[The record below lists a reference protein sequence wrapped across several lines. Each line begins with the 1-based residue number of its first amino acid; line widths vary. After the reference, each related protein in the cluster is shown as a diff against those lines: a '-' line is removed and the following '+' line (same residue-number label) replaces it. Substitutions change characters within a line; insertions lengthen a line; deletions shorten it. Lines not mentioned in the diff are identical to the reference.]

1 MSSNKQKKKSN
12 NYLKKI
18 IYIFDEF
25 LSKGMG
31 VQFVMLLI
39 AAGVIILLAGLLVG
53 LFIDDKTL
61 TVGVWES
68 LMHLLDQGTITGDE
82 TNNKLYLVFMLIVTG
97 FGLLLMGTIVG
108 ILNNAISSR
117 LAILDEG
124 LTQVMEKG
132 HMVIIGYDDNCSC
145 IVRQQMESNEN
156 WTGNRSIVIVDDIPS
171 LEMKTDLLGKLN
183 LGRKLRTKKGAK
195 RSKLIYRTGNVVN
208 EKTLQMVSLESAKAI
223 IINKDDDFEVIRI
236 LLAISK
242 YFKKKDIGVHM
253 TDKMPNIATLMH
265 NEENIQAAKVAIGLF
280 DESGNAIQNPASN
293 KIQIMYMEKIL
304 AHIFAQ
310 ICRQPGLSWVLSE
323 IFSYDNSE
331 LYIEDECDGVSLID
345 MGFEGK
351 TFRQIS
357 GELESS
363 IALGIQKV
371 DGRILLNPD
380 YDETIFE
387 RGDRLVHLALDD
399 NEIKL
404 KQADIKE
411 EKSGVAVS
419 PSFFEE
425 EPYHII
431 ILGWSSAIKDIV
443 IDINDFAMPGSTIKI
458 VSDYEN
464 CEEVN
469 KDIFDTLSNVKIE
482 YIDKSPYHWE
492 YVSDF
497 LDKEREKS
505 SKDDKK
511 ITNIL
516 ILCQED
522 VERDEADRRTAV
534 LLLNLRTYLNKYD
547 KENTINVTSEINQIE
562 DQMLLQSAEIN
573 DFVVGD
579 EIANRIMVQVANNTD
594 LYQVFQDLLNDEGSE
609 FYLRDIKDYVDI
621 TEDFTFDYVSDV
633 ALEKHEIALG
643 WIHYDENG
651 EDVDVRMNPKCEP
664 RCMTFKGG
672 KDRYFGE
679 KDKLIVLAED

>member
-1 MSSNKQKKKSN
+1 MNSKEIKQKNKTIW
-12 NYLKKI
+12 KKI
-18 IYIFDEF
+18 IYKFDEF

-31 VQFVMLLI
+31 VQFVMLI
-39 AAGVIILLAGLLVG
+39 VAALVIIVIAGLLVG
-53 LFIDDKTL
+53 IFIDGISLKGGIWD
-61 TVGVWES
+61 S

-82 TNNKLYLVFMLIVTG
+82 TNNKLYLTFMLVVTG

-132 HMVIIGYDDNCSC
+132 HIVIIGYDDNCSC

-156 WTGNRSIVIVDDIPS
+156 WTGNRSIVVVDNIPS
-171 LEMKTDLLGKLN
+171 VDMKTDLQAKLN
-183 LGRKLRTKKGAK
+183 LGKKLRTKRGVK
-195 RSKLIYRTGNVVN
+195 RSKLIYRTGNTVN
-208 EKTLQMVSLESAKAI
+208 EKTLQMVSLESAKSI
-223 IINKDDDFEVIRI
+223 IINKSDDFEVIRI

-242 YFKKKDIGVHM
+242 YFKRKDINVHM
-253 TDKMPNIATLMH
+253 TEKMPNIVTLMH
-265 NEENIQAAKVAIGLF
+265 NEENIQAAKVAIGIF
-280 DESGNAIQNPASN
+280 DESGNEIQCPAAN
-293 KIQIMYMEKIL
+293 KIQIMYMDKIL

-323 IFSYDNSE
+323 IFSYNNSE
-331 LYIEDECDGVSLID
+331 LYIEDGCDGTSLVD
-345 MGFEGK
+345 MGFVGK
-351 TFRQIS
+351 SFRQIS
-357 GELESS
+357 KELKTS
-363 IALGIQKV
+363 IALGIQKA

-387 RGDRLVHLALDD
+387 QGDRLVHLALDD

-404 KQADIKE
+404 RNSGTSE
-411 EKSGVAVS
+411 ETYGKAVVAAQH
-419 PSFFEE
+419 EE

-431 ILGWSSAIKDIV
+431 ILGWSHAIKDIV

-458 VSDYEN
+458 VSDYEG
-464 CEEVN
+464 CEEAN
-469 KDIFDTLSNVKIE
+469 RGIFDKLENVSIE

-492 YVSDF
+492 YVSNF
-497 LDKEREKS
+497 LDMERELS
-505 SKDDKK
+505 SKENKK

-516 ILCQED
+516 ILCQDD
-522 VERDEADRRTAV
+522 VEREEADRRTAV

-547 KENTINVTSEINQIE
+547 MDNTINVTSEINQVE

-594 LYQVFQDLLNDEGSE
+594 LYQVFRDLLNDDGSE
-609 FYLRDIKDYVDI
+609 FYLRDIIDYVDI
-621 TEDFTFDYVSDV
+621 NNDFTFEYVSDV

-643 WIHYDENG
+643 WIHYEENSQ
-651 EDVDVRMNPKCEP
+651 DVEVRLNPKCEP
-664 RCMTFKGG
+664 ICMSFKGN
-672 KDRYFGE
+672 DYFTE
-679 KDKLIVLAED
+679 NDKLIVLAED

>member
-1 MSSNKQKKKSN
+1 MNSKKLKQKNKTFW
-12 NYLKKI
+12 KKI
-18 IYIFDEF
+18 IYKFDEF

-31 VQFVMLLI
+31 VQFVMLII
-39 AAGVIILLAGLLVG
+39 AATVIIVIAGFLMGIFVDGISLKG
-53 LFIDDKTL
+53 GIWD
-61 TVGVWES
+61 S

-82 TNNKLYLVFMLIVTG
+82 TNNKLYLVFMLAVTG
-97 FGLLLMGTIVG
+97 CGLLLMGTIVG

-132 HMVIIGYDDNCSC
+132 HIVIIGYDDNCSC

-156 WTGNRSIVIVDDIPS
+156 WTGNRSIVVVDNMPS
-171 LEMKTDLLGKLN
+171 LEMKTDLQAKLN
-183 LGRKLRTKKGAK
+183 LGKKLRTKWGVK

-242 YFKKKDIGVHM
+242 YFKRKDIDVHM
-253 TDKMPNIATLMH
+253 TDKMPNIVTLMH
-265 NEENIQAAKVAIGLF
+265 NEDNIKAAKVAIGLY
-280 DESGNAIQNPASN
+280 DEGGNPVESVASN
-293 KIQIMYMEKIL
+293 KVQIMYIEKIL

-331 LYIEDECDGVSLID
+331 LYIEDSCDGVSLLD
-345 MGFEGK
+345 LGFEGK
-351 TFRQIS
+351 SFREIS
-357 GELESS
+357 KKLDTS
-363 IALGIQKV
+363 IALGIQKA
-371 DGRILLNPD
+371 DGRIMLNPD
-380 YDETIFE
+380 YDDTIFE
-387 RGDRLVHLALDD
+387 KGDRLVHLALDD
-399 NEIKL
+399 NEIKV
-404 KQADIKE
+404 KQAEDKTEIYGK
-411 EKSGVAVS
+411 AVTAQMN
-419 PSFFEE
+419 EE

-464 CEEVN
+464 CDTEN
-469 KDIFDTLSNVKIE
+469 KDIFDKLSNVEIE
-482 YIDKSPYHWE
+482 YINKSPYHWE

-497 LDKEREKS
+497 LDQERKKS
-505 SKDDKK
+505 DVLKNK

-516 ILCQED
+516 ILCQND
-522 VERDEADRRTAV
+522 VESEEADRRTAV

-562 DQMLLQSAEIN
+562 DQILLQSAEIN

-594 LYQVFQDLLNDEGSE
+594 LYRVFTDLLNDDGSE

-621 TEDFTFDYVSDV
+621 NEDFTFEFVSDV

-651 EDVDVRMNPKCEP
+651 QDVDVRMNPKCEP
-664 RCMTFKGG
+664 RCMSFKGG
-672 KDRYFGE
+672 ESRYFNE
-679 KDKLIVLAED
+679 NDKLIVLAED

>member
-1 MSSNKQKKKSN
+1 MNSKKQKKKNSIW
-12 NYLKKI
+12 KKV

-31 VQFVMLLI
+31 VQFVMLII
-39 AAGVIILLAGLLVG
+39 AALAIIVVAGLLVG
-53 LFIDDKTL
+53 FFVDDKTL
-61 TVGVWES
+61 TVGIWES

-82 TNNKLYLVFMLIVTG
+82 TNDKLYLIFMLVVTA

-132 HMVIIGYDDNCSC
+132 HLVIIGYDDNCAC

-156 WTGNRSIVIVDDIPS
+156 WTGNRSIVVVDDIPS
-171 LEMKTDLLGKLN
+171 LEMKTDLQAKLN
-183 LGRKLRTKKGAK
+183 LGKKLRTKKGAK

-208 EKTLQMVSLESAKAI
+208 EKTLQMVSLESAKSI
-223 IINKDDDFEVIRI
+223 IINKNDDFEVIRI
-236 LLAISK
+236 LLAISR
-242 YFKKKDIGVHM
+242 YFKRKDIDVHM
-253 TDKMPNIATLMH
+253 TERMPNIVTLMH
-265 NEENIQAAKVAIGLF
+265 SEDNIRAAKVAVGLY
-280 DESGNAIQNPASN
+280 DESGKTVKNPATN
-293 KIQIMYMEKIL
+293 RIQIMYMEKIL

-331 LYIEDECDGVSLID
+331 LYIEDSCDGVSLMD
-345 MGFEGK
+345 MGFVGK
-351 TFRQIS
+351 SFRQIS
-357 GELESS
+357 KELETS
-363 IALGIQKV
+363 IALGIQKA
-371 DGRILLNPD
+371 DGQILINPD

-387 RGDRLVHLALDD
+387 KGDRLVHLALDD

-404 KQADIKE
+404 KSADSKS
-411 EKSGVAVS
+411 EKYGKAVNS
-419 PSFFEE
+419 VSKEE

-443 IDINDFAMPGSTIKI
+443 IDINDFAMAGSTIKI

-469 KDIFDTLSNVKIE
+469 KEIFDSLENVQIE
-482 YIDKSPYHWE
+482 YVKQSPYHWE

-497 LDKEREKS
+497 LDKERDRS
-505 SKDDKK
+505 SKDEQK

-516 ILCQED
+516 ILCQDD
-522 VERDEADRRTAV
+522 VNSEEADRRTAV

-547 KENTINVTSEINQIE
+547 NENTINVTSEINQIE

-594 LYQVFQDLLNDEGSE
+594 LYQVFQDLLNDDGSE

-621 TEDFTFDYVSDV
+621 SSDFNFEFVSEA
-633 ALEKHEIALG
+633 ALEKHEIAIG
-643 WIHYDENG
+643 WIHYDDNNQ
-651 EDVDVRMNPKCEP
+651 DVEVRLNPKCEP
-664 RCMTFKGG
+664 RYMDFKGG
-672 KDRYFGE
+672 NEGYFGE